1 MLKRFFH
8 FLLFLIRGG
17 PARVAFETKNNCSES
32 GQTMTEFLHQ
42 SVKTC
47 NARLVCCYSGA
58 QPKPSNTAAA
68 RTFLTVPGAKNLY
81 EPNWSKMRFFNMAKH
96 AMLLQ
101 QCRVYTWGKFPA
113 CFYIFP
119 QNQVAYT
126 LQPYIQFRCTR
137 HNFMG
142 LYKNYVSLQSRL
154 NCFNVID
161 YSLEGQ
167 CSADTQRSSKA
178 SDIDA
183 ALTSWTRR
191 DQSGAA

>member
-1 MLKRFFH
+1 VFLFGTFFGNFFGEVVWWFACLNMLKRFFH

-81 EPNWSKMRFFNMAKH
+81 EPN
-96 AMLLQ
+96 
-101 QCRVYTWGKFPA
+101 
-113 CFYIFP
+113 
-119 QNQVAYT
+119 
-126 LQPYIQFRCTR
+126 
-137 HNFMG
+137 
-142 LYKNYVSLQSRL
+142 
-154 NCFNVID
+154 
-161 YSLEGQ
+161 
-167 CSADTQRSSKA
+167 
-178 SDIDA
+178 
-183 ALTSWTRR
+183 
-191 DQSGAA
+191 

>member
-1 MLKRFFH
+1 MWWFACLNVFH

-17 PARVAFETKNNCSES
+17 PRARVAFETKNNVSES
-32 GQTMTEFLHQ
+32 GQTMTGFPHQ

-68 RTFLTVPGAKNLY
+68 RTFLTVPGTKNLY
-81 EPNWSKMRFFNMAKH
+81 EPKGSKMKFFNVAKH
-96 AMLLQ
+96 AMPMQ
-101 QCRVYTWGKFPA
+101 QCRVYRVFLHV
-113 CFYIFP
+113 FP

-142 LYKNYVSLQSRL
+142 LYKNYVSLRSRL

-167 CSADTQRSSKA
+167 S
-178 SDIDA
+178 
-183 ALTSWTRR
+183 L
-191 DQSGAA
+191 